1 MTRIDPCPR
10 CRRRNRGEARFCAGC
25 GLSLASGVDGTC
37 RPGRTRHPEPL
48 AAPAGYERVSGA
60 ADLYYAQSSAWGGER
75 LSPAENIGL
84 TLFNAGYPL
93 CRVELRISDAA
104 GDGAWEDVCETA
116 ELPRGVPVQIELA
129 SWRMPEGVQRVRVAL
144 KDAEYSQP
152 EENVRWD
159 R

>member
-1 MTRIDPCPR
+1 M
-10 CRRRNRGEARFCAGC
+10 
-25 GLSLASGVDGTC
+25 
-37 RPGRTRHPEPL
+37 
-48 AAPAGYERVSGA
+48 SGA
-60 ADLYYAQSSAWGGER
+60 ADVYHAQSSAWGGKR

-93 CRVELRISDAA
+93 CRVELRLSDAT
-104 GDGAWEDVCETA
+104 GDGAWEEVCEVA
-116 ELPRGVPVQIELA
+116 ELPRGVPVQLELA
-129 SWRMPEGVQRVRVAL
+129 SWRMPEGVHRVRVAL